1 MTTILIAP
9 VNAGLL
15 SYFEGYNDTP
25 LVDKLQQNFMQ
36 YFPCKKRVSHFLG
49 NIVVCITYK

>member
-36 YFPCKKRVSHFLG
+36 YFPCKKSVSHFLG
-49 NIVVCITYK
+49 NTVVCITYK